1 MPSAAGAVAVIATGI
16 FAFGAICAGRSGES
30 TNRSLNALPVSSE
43 MEFMRIVV
51 WAEGFESVK
60 EASTGELSYTGEE
73 IWMFVAGSCGQAKGF
88 STVTVTAG
96 ELIVRAISSLSAGSI
111 ERALPLACVGME
123 TAAKR
128 HS

>member
-16 FAFGAICAGRSGES
+16 FAFGTICADRFGES
-30 TNRSLNALPVSSE
+30 TNRSLNALPVPSE

-73 IWMFVAGSCGQAKGF
+73 IWMFVAGSCGQANGF

-96 ELIVRAISSLSAGSI
+96 ELIVRAISSLSAG
-111 ERALPLACVGME
+111 
-123 TAAKR
+123 
-128 HS
+128 

>member
-30 TNRSLNALPVSSE
+30 TNRSLNALPAPSE
-43 MEFMRIVV
+43 MEFMLIVF
-51 WAEGFESVK
+51 ADGFESVK